1 MERANSTQ
9 ASREGANPSPWG
21 RPGRGRCAWRGAL
34 RPRLLLLVA
43 GLLLAAAPAA
53 VAGGGFYT
61 FVDDRGVTHFTNL
74 PPRDARYQPMKVRD
88 PYARALEAAPKHWAY
103 DGLIGDTARE
113 QRVQPALVKAV
124 IAAESS
130 FDPAAVSR
138 KGAQG
143 LMQLMPET
151 ARHLGVDDPMEPTD
165 NVRGGTRYLRRMLDR
180 YGDLSRALAAYNAGP
195 RAVDR
200 YGGIPPY
207 RETQDYVNRVL
218 TYYRA
223 YHGDF
228 GR

>member
-1 MERANSTQ
+1 MAPRERH
-9 ASREGANPSPWG
+9 GV
-21 RPGRGRCAWRGAL
+21 AL
-34 RPRLLLLVA
+34 
-43 GLLLAAAPAA
+43 A
-53 VAGGGFYT
+53 V
-61 FVDDRGVTHFTNL
+61 
-74 PPRDARYQPMKVRD
+74 
-88 PYARALEAAPKHWAY
+88 APKHSGY
-103 DGLIGDTARE
+103 DGLIGLTARE

-143 LMQLMPET
+143 LMQLMPGT
-151 ARHLGVDDPMEPTD
+151 ARELGVDDPLEPTD
-165 NVRGGTRYLRRMLDR
+165 NVRGGARYLRNMLDR
-180 YGDLSRALAAYNAGP
+180 YGDLSRAIAAYNAGP
-195 RAVDR
+195 TAVDR

-207 RETQDYVNRVL
+207 PETQDYVNRVL